1 MKKRLVLSIV
11 ALAIVGLIVGPS
23 LAGSAYG
30 EKPAQP
36 KEIAK
41 PKSVTATVVSVDQ
54 QAKTM
59 TVREAGAKADR
70 TFTVEEQ
77 QASVLPDLKAGD
89 TVELSYITAEGKHI
103 AKSIKVLK
111 KAKPSA

>member
-11 ALAIVGLIVGPS
+11 AFAIVGLVVSPS
-23 LAGSAYG
+23 FAGGYG
-30 EKPAQP
+30 DKPAQP
-36 KEIAK
+36 KETAA

-59 TVREAGAKADR
+59 TVREAGAQADR
-70 TFTVEEQ
+70 TFTVEEK
-77 QASVLPDLKAGD
+77 QASMLPDLKAGD
-89 TVELSYITAEGKHI
+89 TIELGYTSVGDKHI